1 MIRTSRLDLVPA
13 TIDLLRAELEGRD
26 VLSRGLAAIVPP
38 DWPPELYDRSAV
50 EWTLGHLEADSQ
62 HAGWLLYYFV
72 LRGED
77 GGPGT
82 AVGCGGFK
90 GGPSGGSVEVG
101 YSILEGFRRR
111 GFASEAVEGLV
122 RYALA
127 QDGVHRVVAETMP
140 ELEPSIRVLERCGFA
155 RARDEED
162 AVVIRF
168 VRMAEPARGSSSE
181 DPGTG

>member
-1 MIRTSRLDLVPA
+1 MRPGA
-13 TIDLLRAELEGRD
+13 TG
-26 VLSRGLAAIVPP
+26 
-38 DWPPELYDRSAV
+38 
-50 EWTLGHLEADSQ
+50 
-62 HAGWLLYYFV
+62 
-72 LRGED
+72 
-77 GGPGT
+77 
-82 AVGCGGFK
+82 VGAL
-90 GGPSGGSVEVG
+90 
-101 YSILEGFRRR
+101 LEGFRRR

-155 RARDEED
+155 RARDEGD

-168 VRMAEPARGSSSE
+168 VRMAKPARGSSSE